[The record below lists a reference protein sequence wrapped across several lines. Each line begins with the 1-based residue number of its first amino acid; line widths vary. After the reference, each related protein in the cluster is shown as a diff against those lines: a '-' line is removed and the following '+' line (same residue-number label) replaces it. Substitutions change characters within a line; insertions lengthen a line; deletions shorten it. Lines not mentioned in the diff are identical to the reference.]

1 MQNLLHSGPDTRG
14 RACIGRATSLGSFF
28 FFTYTASSDQPS
40 SFLLLSLSVFSFPPL
55 PSPPPRNSYLRGR
68 VNDGDLR
75 RRTYVCVMSKR
86 LREEGGDDDGRRDS
100 NYQRRYDKDETP
112 NTGGDGRRREGTGDT
127 EGCGAGAPV
136 GPKLKADFGL
146 SGALRRDARTGNVR
160 NGVELKWS
168 EPSDSRV
175 PDVQWRLYVYKGGGD
190 APVDT
195 LSIHRQAAYLV
206 GRDRTVVDLP
216 IDHPSASKQHAV
228 VQFRCGWAGSMCA
241 CGGVCNSQP
250 AVV

>member
-1 MQNLLHSGPDTRG
+1 
-14 RACIGRATSLGSFF
+14 
-28 FFTYTASSDQPS
+28 
-40 SFLLLSLSVFSFPPL
+40 
-55 PSPPPRNSYLRGR
+55 
-68 VNDGDLR
+68 
-75 RRTYVCVMSKR
+75 MSKR
-86 LREEGGDDDGRRDS
+86 PRNEEGGDVGGRCDS
-100 NYQRRYDKDETP
+100 DHQRRHDEDEAAIA
-112 NTGGDGRRREGTGDT
+112 GGDAD
-127 EGCGAGAPV
+127 GCGAGAPV

-175 PDVQWRLYVYKGGGD
+175 PDVQWRLYVFKGGGD
-190 APVDT
+190 TPVDT

-228 VQFRCGWAGSMCA
+228 VQFRCGWQCRCVLTLLGGSPQLRY
-241 CGGVCNSQP
+241 STEQ
-250 AVV
+250 